1 MLYASAATLGNH
13 GLTEADR
20 TPAVLLAAPPTHM
33 LVSVEEMHAAFWQRS
48 TWGQAILLQL
58 EKQPFDRSKG
68 PPGAVQ
74 TTAFGTS
81 WKTMLGAVVR
91 RQVTLNLRMKGFY
104 IARTVQTIIMAL
116 IISSLFATI
125 QPTVDD
131 GRNAV
136 RRGESCSLT
145 CPSACN
151 CPW

>member
-74 TTAFGTS
+74 TTAFGDAQNDPALTLD
-81 WKTMLGAVVR
+81 WVR
-91 RQVTLNLRMKGFY
+91 LNFTAPKL
-104 IARTVQTIIMAL
+104 
-116 IISSLFATI
+116 
-125 QPTVDD
+125 
-131 GRNAV
+131 
-136 RRGESCSLT
+136 
-145 CPSACN
+145 
-151 CPW
+151 